1 MTEPLETYTDALG
14 EAINKSPEEMV
25 KSIQEITYKVIGQI
39 IGESMADSIVNAI
52 LLILFFYFTRKCAS
66 WIWDKLHVS

>member
-1 MTEPLETYTDALG
+1 MTEPLETYADALG

-25 KSIQEITYKVIGQI
+25 KSIQEITYKAMGQI